1 MEQGT
6 GKTLTAIAIA
16 GRAFLNN
23 KIKRLL
29 VVCPN
34 SVVPVWPKELEAYA
48 GFPYEVH
55 ALTGASVKKK
65 AEGLGKWRPGKHLQV
80 AVVNYESV
88 WRMEE
93 ELRAWSP
100 DMIIADESQRIKT
113 PGTRQ
118 SKGMHK
124 LGQVARYRLILTGTP
139 VSNGP
144 LEFWS
149 QYRFLD
155 PTIFQ
160 PSYYAFRN
168 RYAIMGGFQRHQVVG
183 YQNLPEL
190 VQKAHSIAFRV
201 TKAEALDLPESIDQ
215 YLYCSMDKQ
224 AQGLYNQMVKESV
237 AELSEETTIV
247 AINVLSRLL
256 RLSQF
261 AGGYYRDEEGK
272 LHEVSNAK
280 MNLFKETLDDLMG
293 AGKKVVVFARFLPEI
308 GAIVEHLK
316 KSKIGYALITG
327 AVPTDERGEEVDR
340 FQNDPDCRVFI
351 AQEATAGLGITLT
364 AADTAIF
371 YSLDYSYANYD
382 QCRARI
388 HRISQESKCTFIHLV
403 TENTVDEV
411 IIKAL
416 AEKENLAS
424 SVVDRWRD
432 LLK

>member
-1 MEQGT
+1 MNG
-6 GKTLTAIAIA
+6 
-16 GRAFLNN
+16 N
-23 KIKRLL
+23 IKKLL

-34 SVVPVWPKELEAYA
+34 SVVPVWPKELKAYA

-55 ALTGASVKKK
+55 PLLGSSVKKK
-65 AEGLGKWRPGKHLQV
+65 TEALGNWKYRDGRLQV
-80 AVVNYESV
+80 AVVNYESA
-88 WRMEE
+88 WRMED
-93 ELRAWSP
+93 ELRAWGP

-113 PGTRQ
+113 PGARQ
-118 SKGMHK
+118 SKGMHR
-124 LGQVARYRLILTGTP
+124 LGAIAKYRLILTGTP

-183 YQNLPEL
+183 YQDLPEL
-190 VQKAHSIAFRV
+190 VQKAHAVAFRV
-201 TKAEALDLPESIDQ
+201 TKDEALDLPEAVDQ
-215 YLYCSMDKQ
+215 YLFCSMDKQ
-224 AQGLYNQMVKESV
+224 ALSLYNQMVRESV
-237 AELSEETTIV
+237 AELNAETTV
-247 AINVLSRLL
+247 TAINVLSRLL

-261 AGGYYRDEEGK
+261 AGGFYRDEGGK

-280 MNLFKETLDDLMG
+280 ITLFKETLDDLLG
-293 AGKKVVVFARFLPEI
+293 AGKKIVVFARFLPEI
-308 GAIVEHLK
+308 GAIVEHLEK
-316 KSKIGYALITG
+316 TKIGYALITG
-327 AVPTDERGEEVDR
+327 AVPGEARGAEVDR
-340 FQNDPDCRVFI
+340 FQEDPDCRVFV

-388 HRISQESKCTFIHLV
+388 HRISQEKKCTFIHLV
-403 TENTVDEV
+403 TENTVDEA
-411 IIKAL
+411 IILAL
-416 AEKENLAS
+416 ATKEDLAS
-424 SVVDRWRD
+424 TVVDRWRTLITD
-432 LLK
+432 NQ